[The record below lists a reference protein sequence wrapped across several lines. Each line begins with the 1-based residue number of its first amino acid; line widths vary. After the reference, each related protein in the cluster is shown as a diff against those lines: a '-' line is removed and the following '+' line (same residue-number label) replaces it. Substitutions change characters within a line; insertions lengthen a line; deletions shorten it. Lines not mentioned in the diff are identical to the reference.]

1 MNTMENNKN
10 GINCE
15 CVNAEK
21 SVNAE
26 ESVNAGNAAKAAK
39 AKHASTSH
47 LKKRPSALLSF
58 TPIALLVI
66 MLVATIRAFGSDSL
80 AGASQVTLIAVS
92 AFCVLIG
99 MGYLN
104 VPWSSFEKAIT
115 KNVSSVSSALII
127 LLLIGALGGAW
138 MVSGVVPTLIYYGM
152 HIIHPSVFLA
162 STCLICALVS
172 LMTGSSWTTIAT
184 IGIALMGIGRAQ
196 GFADGWVAG
205 AIISGAYFGDK
216 ISPLSETTTLA
227 SGSLGVQL
235 FSHIRYMLL
244 TTVPS
249 ITLALIIFAV
259 AGLTID
265 TTETQE
271 VASFMAALDG
281 RFNITPWLL
290 IVPVATGVLIARKTP
305 PIVTIFLSTL
315 LAVACGLIFQREALA
330 EIDPSM
336 FKAAMMSVYGETT
349 LSTSNQMLTEL
360 VSTLIFQREALA
372 EIDPSMFKA
381 AMMSVYGETTL
392 STSNQMLTELVST
405 RGMAGMT
412 DTIWLIICAM
422 CFGGTMAASG
432 MVGGI
437 TRLFIHMVK
446 GRTSLVAS
454 TATTGVML
462 NVAIADQYL
471 CILLTGNMFRDVYDR
486 ENYERRLLSRT
497 TEDAVTVTSVLVP
510 WNTCGM
516 TQSTVLGVATTTYL
530 PYCFFNIISPI
541 MSVVVAAIGYKIFR
555 KGEAQKELP
564 QCGNTVTAA
573 W

>member
-1 MNTMENNKN
+1 MKN
-10 GINCE
+10 SKIKNL
-15 CVNAEK
+15 VNSVTHRGDYSEGTHTRYQHDGFNGHGAEHGG
-21 SVNAE
+21 VQQ
-26 ESVNAGNAAKAAK
+26 
-39 AKHASTSH
+39 

-58 TPIALLVI
+58 MPIILLVV
-66 MLVATIRAFGSDSL
+66 MLTATIRSFGSDAL
-80 AGASQVTLIAVS
+80 GGASQVTLIVVS

-99 MGYLN
+99 MAYLN

-127 LLLIGALGGAW
+127 LLLIGALSGAW

-162 STCLICALVS
+162 STCFICALVS

-227 SGSLGVQL
+227 SGSLGVSL
-235 FSHIRYMLL
+235 FTHIRYMLL

-249 ITLALIIFAV
+249 IVIALLIFTV
-259 AGLTID
+259 AGMTID
-265 TTETQE
+265 TSATEE
-271 VASFMAALDG
+271 VAMFMDALDK
-281 RFNITPWLL
+281 RFVITPWLL
-290 IVPVATGVLIARKTP
+290 TVPVVTGFLIARKTP
-305 PIVTIFLSTL
+305 PVVTIFASTL
-315 LAVACGLIFQREALA
+315 LAVIFGAIFQREVFA
-330 EIDPSM
+330 EIDPSL
-336 FKAAMMSVYGETT
+336 FKAAMMSVYGDTT
-349 LSTSNQMLTEL
+349 LSTSNE
-360 VSTLIFQREALA
+360 
-372 EIDPSMFKA
+372 
-381 AMMSVYGETTL
+381 
-392 STSNQMLTELVST
+392 MLTELVST

-437 TRLFIHMVK
+437 TRLFIHLVK
-446 GRTSLVAS
+446 GRTSLVGS
-454 TATTGVML
+454 TAATGVML

-471 CILLTGNMFRDVYDR
+471 CILLSGNMFRDVYDR
-486 ENYERRLLSRT
+486 QGYERKLLSRT

-530 PYCFFNIISPI
+530 PYCFFNIISPL
-541 MSVVVAAIGYKIFR
+541 MSVIVAAIGYKISR
-555 KGEAQKELP
+555 RQVDKL
-564 QCGNTVTAA
+564 TS
-573 W
+573 